1 MDHAMVIAVVLIDSL
16 RPDHLGCYG
25 YRKQTSPNI
34 DRIAQGALLFENAFS
49 QSNWT
54 YPSVYSI
61 ISGRYPSGLNLSW
74 FNQKIHDD
82 FKTFPDVLAENGF
95 NTAVFASFEFLA
107 NPGGFGSHFQSQSH
121 LQLDDKTLPQLMDW
135 VKNNKKSFLF
145 WHIGEYVHEPF
156 FADKKDVNAFLD
168 KDILD
173 YDPHPAVKALTS
185 PLDGPTQSEGEI
197 STLRTII
204 GDINNRFVNLGPK
217 DIAYMLACYD
227 AGIHKVDS
235 IIGQFHAQL
244 QERLKNENEEYLFFL
259 IADHGQGF
267 LEHGIFGHGQGLYDE
282 MIRVPMI
289 VDYSGKYIGTI
300 SQMSELLDIS
310 PTIMEIAGLDG
321 AFRQDGHSLLT
332 EKIRIA
338 NFQKTEIISEG
349 YPLICIRDEHHK
361 LITSYFSFMKTGDIC
376 RKLCDKS
383 KTKSNLRN
391 LKACVMWDK
400 LFDISN
406 DAKEEGNLRWKKRD
420 VHKRLKDRLIRFM
433 ETSGTTNLMPSEVS
447 LEAELLSKRLRDLGY
462 L

>member
-1 MDHAMVIAVVLIDSL
+1 MAIAIVLVDSL
-16 RPDHLGCYG
+16 RADHLGCYG

-34 DRIAQGALLFENAFS
+34 DRIAKGALLFENAFS

-54 YPSVYSI
+54 YPSLYSI

-82 FKTFPDVLAENGF
+82 FRTFPDVLAENGY
-95 NTAVFASFEFLA
+95 NTAIFSSFEFLA
-107 NPGGFGSHFQSQSH
+107 NTWAFGSHFQSQSH
-121 LQLDDKTLPQLMDW
+121 LLLDEKTLPHLRDW

-156 FADKKDVNAFLD
+156 FADQKDVNAFLD
-168 KDILD
+168 KDLLD
-173 YDPHPAVKALTS
+173 YDPHPAVKALTL
-185 PLDGPTQSEGEI
+185 PFDRPTQAEDKTHI
-197 STLRTII
+197 LRTII
-204 GDINNRFVNLGPK
+204 GDINKRLVNLSPK

-235 IIGQFHAQL
+235 IIGQFHGML
-244 QERLKNENEEYLFFL
+244 RNENEEYLFFL

-289 VDYSGKYIGTI
+289 MDYSGKYNGTL
-300 SQMSELLDIS
+300 SHMAELLDIS

-321 AFRQDGHSLLT
+321 AFKQDGYSLLT
-332 EKIRIA
+332 EKVHGN
-338 NFQKTEIISEG
+338 NFPKKEIISEG
-349 YPLICIRDEHHK
+349 YPSICIRDEHHK
-361 LITSYFSFMKTGDIC
+361 LITSYFSLMKTSDIC
-376 RKLCDKS
+376 CKLCDKS

-391 LKACVMWDK
+391 IKTAVMWDK

-420 VHKRLKDRLIRFM
+420 VHKQLKNRLIRFM
-433 ETSGTTNLMPSEVS
+433 ETRGITNLMPAEVN
-447 LEAELLSKRLRDLGY
+447 LEDELLKKRLRDLGY